1 MSISSVSLAAQ
12 AGSTVTLTANGTAA
26 AGGAGTSASSA
37 AAAGAAAVYEKSTDQ
52 ETSGKTTYT
61 RDTVTLSEISK
72 QVEAKLA
79 TLRATVEKL
88 ITQQSIKSGAA
99 SGLSYDDIMEKY
111 DGRLKEFYD
120 DLEVDDDTR
129 LKAQEDISEDGFWGV
144 KQTAARAVDFAKAL
158 AGGDRSKLDALKQAI
173 EEGYK
178 AAEKAWGGELPEICQ
193 KTQAATL
200 QGLDDWATE
209 EAP

>member
-1 MSISSVSLAAQ
+1 MSITSVLPAAQ
-12 AGSTVTLTANGTAA
+12 TGSATTLTANGTTA
-26 AGGAGTSASSA
+26 AGGADASASQTV
-37 AAAGAAAVYEKSTDQ
+37 AAGAAAVYEKSTDQ
-52 ETSGKTTYT
+52 ETSGQTTYT

-88 ITQQSIKSGAA
+88 ITQQSIKSGVAN
-99 SGLSYDDIMEKY
+99 GLSYDDIMAKY
-111 DGRLKEFYD
+111 DGKLKEFYE

-129 LKAQEDISEDGFWGV
+129 SKAQEDIAEDGFWGV
-144 KQTAARAVDFAKAL
+144 KQTAARAVEFAKAL
-158 AGGDRSKLDALKQAI
+158 AGGDRSKVEVLKQAI

-178 AAEKAWGGELPEICQ
+178 AAEKAWGGELPELCK

-200 QGLDDWATE
+200 QGLDDWAAE
-209 EAP
+209 ESS

>member
-1 MSISSVSLAAQ
+1 MSISSVSSAAQ
-12 AGSTVTLTANGTAA
+12 AGSTTILTANGTTA
-26 AGGAGTSASSA
+26 AGGAGTSASGA
-37 AAAGAAAVYEKSTDQ
+37 ATGAAAVYEKSTEQ

-88 ITQQSIKSGAA
+88 ITQQSIKSGTA

-111 DGRLKEFYD
+111 DGKLKEFYKN
-120 DLEVDDDTR
+120 LEVDDDTR

-144 KQTAARAVDFAKAL
+144 KQTAARAVEFAKAL
-158 AGGDRSKLDALKQAI
+158 AGGDRSKVDVLKQAI

-178 AAEKAWGGELPEICQ
+178 AAEKAWGGELPDICQ

-200 QGLDDWATE
+200 QGLDDWAAE
-209 EAP
+209 EAS

>member
-1 MSISSVSLAAQ
+1 MSISSVSPAAQ
-12 AGSTVTLTANGTAA
+12 AGSTTTLTANGTTA
-26 AGGAGTSASSA
+26 AGGAGTSASGA
-37 AAAGAAAVYEKSTDQ
+37 ATGAAAVYEKSTEQ

-79 TLRATVEKL
+79 PLRATVEKL
-88 ITQQSIKSGAA
+88 ITQQNIRSGTA

-111 DGRLKEFYD
+111 DGKLKEFYEN
-120 DLEVDDDTR
+120 LEVDDDTR

-144 KQTAARAVDFAKAL
+144 KQTAARAVEFAKAL
-158 AGGDRSKLDALKQAI
+158 AGGDRSKVDALKQAI

-178 AAEKAWGGELPEICQ
+178 AAEKAWGGELPDICQ

-200 QGLDDWATE
+200 QGLDDWAAE
-209 EAP
+209 EAS